1 VTVML
6 AIGSVVLNVAGGA
19 VLKATATVGDGVP
32 ANSATGVHLYVLMAG
47 CTFIT
52 ATALAIIL
60 VRRR

>member
-1 VTVML
+1 ML
-6 AIGSVVLNVAGGA
+6 AIGSVVLNVAGAA

-47 CTFIT
+47 SAFIA